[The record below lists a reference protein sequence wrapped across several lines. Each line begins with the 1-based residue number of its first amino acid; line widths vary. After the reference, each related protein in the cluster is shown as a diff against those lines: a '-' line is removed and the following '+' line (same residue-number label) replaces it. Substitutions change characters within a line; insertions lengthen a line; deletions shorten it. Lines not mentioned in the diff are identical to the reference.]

1 MAKSK
6 AAMRRGQTSQEE
18 REQTPREKREARE
31 AEIRERWANGIPA
44 DIQAQVDAE
53 QAQIDAFMKA
63 KIPERGWMQE
73 DIGDQTFE
81 RETLSRMKREM
92 KEAIDDD
99 ALNDD
104 NVYDIQYNDGRVI
117 RANWE
122 VSAGRKVKMT
132 GIKAIINSNEET
144 TAFAGK
150 VKIYSQLHEDAKE
163 YLSDIK
169 KNGRSR
175 WREPDKDYGSDWRVD
190 FE

>member
-6 AAMRRGQTSQEE
+6 GAMRRGQTSQEE

-31 AEIRERWANGIPA
+31 SDIRERWANGIPA

-63 KIPERGWMQE
+63 KIPERGWLQE

-81 RETLSRMKREM
+81 RETLSRMKKEM
-92 KEAIDDD
+92 KEAIDYD

-122 VSAGRKVKMT
+122 VAAGRKVKMT

-150 VKIYSQLHEDAKE
+150 VRMYSQLHEDAKE

>member
-6 AAMRRGQTSQEE
+6 AAMRRGQSSQEE
-18 REQTPREKREARE
+18 REQTPSEKREARE

-63 KIPERGWMQE
+63 KIPERGWLQE

-81 RETLSRMKREM
+81 RETLSRMKKEM
-92 KEAIDDD
+92 KEAIDYD

-104 NVYDIQYNDGRVI
+104 NVYDIQYNDGKVI

-122 VSAGRKVKMT
+122 VAAGRKVKMT

-163 YLSDIK
+163 YLSEIK